1 MESTMFMD
9 TPETLIY
16 VAAGAFLLGW
26 VVGKIAAYF
35 GNRFAARDRDPRDD
49 KIRSISADLR
59 VAQTDA
65 EKAKTKLEEETKTL
79 KEEQEVLQ
87 ARDKTVEEQYAVIKK
102 LKMDLKESVMKT
114 NELREEL
121 SDRATENIKSEV
133 KLRDVETELSIARAS
148 TDLIATGVLDY
159 TEEEDIKPKSVVKAV
174 T

>member
-1 MESTMFMD
+1 MFMD

-49 KIRSISADLR
+49 KIRSMNADLR

-65 EKAKTKLEEETKTL
+65 DKAKTKLEQESRVL
-79 KEEQEVLQ
+79 KEEQETVA
-87 ARDKTVEEQYAVIKK
+87 ARDKTVVEQNATIKK
-102 LKMDLKESVMKT
+102 LKADLKESVMKT
-114 NELREEL
+114 RELREEL

-159 TEEEDIKPKSVVKAV
+159 TEEEDENPKTAVKSIF
-174 T
+174 

>member
-1 MESTMFMD
+1 MFMD

-49 KIRSISADLR
+49 KIRSMNADLR

-65 EKAKTKLEEETKTL
+65 DKAKTKLEQESRVL

>member
-1 MESTMFMD
+1 M
-9 TPETLIY
+9 
-16 VAAGAFLLGW
+16 LGW
-26 VVGKIAAYF
+26 IVAKIAAYF
-35 GNRFAARDRDPRDD
+35 GNKFAARARDPRDD

-65 EKAKTKLEEETKTL
+65 DKTKTKLEAEGKAL
-79 KEEQEVLQ
+79 KEEQQQL
-87 ARDKTVEEQYAVIKK
+87 TVREQTIENLTDTVVK
-102 LKMDLKESVMKT
+102 LKSDLKESVMKT

-159 TEEEDIKPKSVVKAV
+159 TEEEEEKPQKVLKSF

>member
-1 MESTMFMD
+1 MFMD
-9 TPETLIY
+9 TPETLVY

-49 KIRSISADLR
+49 KIRSMNADVR

-65 EKAKTKLEEETKTL
+65 DKAKTKLEQESRVL
-79 KEEQEVLQ
+79 KEEQETVA
-87 ARDKTVEEQYAVIKK
+87 ARDKTVEEQNATIKK
-102 LKMDLKESVMKT
+102 LKADLKESVMKT
-114 NELREEL
+114 RELREEL

-159 TEEEDIKPKSVVKAV
+159 TEEEDENPKTAVKSIF
-174 T
+174 

>member
-1 MESTMFMD
+1 MFMD

-35 GNRFAARDRDPRDD
+35 GNKFAARDRDPRDD

-65 EKAKTKLEEETKTL
+65 EKAKAKLEEETKTL

-87 ARDKTVEEQYAVIKK
+87 ARDKTIEEQYAAIKK

-114 NELREEL
+114 NELRGEL
-121 SDRATENIKSEV
+121 SNRAAENIKSEV

-159 TEEEDIKPKSVVKAV
+159 TEEEDVKPKSVVKSII
-174 T
+174 

>member
-1 MESTMFMD
+1 MFMD
-9 TPETLIY
+9 TPEILIY

-26 VVGKIAAYF
+26 IVAKIAAYF
-35 GNRFAARDRDPRDD
+35 GNKFAARARDPRDD

-65 EKAKTKLEEETKTL
+65 EKTKAKLEDEAKAL
-79 KEEQEVLQ
+79 KEEQEQLVD
-87 ARDKTVEEQYAVIKK
+87 RDKTIENLTDTVRK
-102 LKMDLKESVMKT
+102 LKSDLKESVMKT

-121 SDRATENIKSEV
+121 SDRAAENIKSEV

-159 TEEEDIKPKSVVKAV
+159 TDEEDEIPKKAVKSV